1 MPPNAPQFPPSGLVP
16 ARRMIVLVL
25 CLSLGLH
32 WVALQGVAWT
42 GMIISY
48 ASEGTVV
55 EAVQKTFDG
64 QHACSL
70 CQKVKQGRESDEKQ
84 PSQTSQS
91 LKKLQA
97 VLVVPPRLL
106 VPAGEKTSFVVMGE
120 EEAKRSERPAMPP
133 PRSGRV

>member
-1 MPPNAPQFPPSGLVP
+1 MFRPF
-16 ARRMIVLVL
+16 ARILIAAALMTSI
-25 CLSLGLH
+25 GLH
-32 WVALQGVAWT
+32 WAVLQSAAWA

-48 ASEGTVV
+48 ASEGTVI

-70 CQKVKQGRESDEKQ
+70 CQKVKQGRESDESQ

-97 VLVVPPRLL
+97 VLVVIPRLL

-133 PRSGRV
+133 PRSGRA